1 MTGLAGEVTQ
11 LLHDV
16 VRSLTQR
23 HGRVFVGCRG
33 CKVRL
38 NGLASSWV
46 GTVGWSFD
54 WQLGRESDP
63 GSGGSQCSSSGASE
77 GRQEISGG

>member
-38 NGLASSWV
+38 NGMASSWV

-54 WQLGRESDP
+54 WQLVERVIRVRW
-63 GSGGSQCSSSGASE
+63 QCSSSGASE